1 MSIDLPKQKLF
12 LLIVL
17 LVIFGSLILTTQKEA
32 VLSTILLFSFVSLSG
47 LILCEKLRISLNDT
61 NLHILGYFWFLKLA
75 ITFILLFAG
84 WIPRLD
90 PSSIDWGYDPQQY
103 YVYAQELV
111 DNHWIFIRP
120 TTYAGIM
127 YYYGAIFAIFGHN
140 PVIPALI
147 NSFITLIASLF
158 LIKVGYQIKSKIE
171 PRDWTVAWV
180 LLLPEILW
188 YDVLTSRETI
198 LGALIIF
205 ALLTMGL
212 YFLRKPAISILRGL
226 TVVGFSLIGIAA
238 IRTSML
244 IPTLIA
250 IFLMMFTINQESGSN
265 ITKKIIPF
273 FLIVLFLIQGPIFS
287 IFKNN
292 STFGILDSLLT
303 ATSAR
308 ENSAFQFTFGNQ
320 NSISV
325 LLYPEGILQSLLFL
339 PPRMVLYL
347 VAPLPY
353 ISVSMTDMWEG
364 SWQAWQKL
372 FTILSSLV
380 NVIAMPYVLASLIQS
395 IKNRKQ
401 NSAPLIF
408 NISFWLTFIAIAGG
422 NLILHE
428 RYRVMSTILFFG
440 CAWLGARTCS
450 YRLISQTKLS
460 WYGFLFGSAV
470 FFIIYKFAF

>member
-1 MSIDLPKQKLF
+1 M
-12 LLIVL
+12 
-17 LVIFGSLILTTQKEA
+17 
-32 VLSTILLFSFVSLSG
+32 
-47 LILCEKLRISLNDT
+47 
-61 NLHILGYFWFLKLA
+61 
-75 ITFILLFAG
+75 
-84 WIPRLD
+84 
-90 PSSIDWGYDPQQY
+90 
-103 YVYAQELV
+103 
-111 DNHWIFIRP
+111 
-120 TTYAGIM
+120 
-127 YYYGAIFAIFGHN
+127 
-140 PVIPALI
+140 
-147 NSFITLIASLF
+147 
-158 LIKVGYQIKSKIE
+158 
-171 PRDWTVAWV
+171 
-180 LLLPEILW
+180 
-188 YDVLTSRETI
+188 
-198 LGALIIF
+198 
-205 ALLTMGL
+205 
-212 YFLRKPAISILRGL
+212 
-226 TVVGFSLIGIAA
+226 
-238 IRTSML
+238 
-244 IPTLIA
+244 
-250 IFLMMFTINQESGSN
+250 
-265 ITKKIIPF
+265 
-273 FLIVLFLIQGPIFS
+273 
-287 IFKNN
+287 
-292 STFGILDSLLT
+292 
-303 ATSAR
+303 
-308 ENSAFQFTFGNQ
+308 
-320 NSISV
+320 
-325 LLYPEGILQSLLFL
+325 YPEGILQSLLFL